1 VRKKVRIVGEKFSA
15 LFRLLQNV
23 ETCIFSL
30 TILYY
35 FPNLYFFYVWSCYG
49 GFNSVYSTWK
59 SEMPF
64 SKKIPFYDT
73 VRLLLES
80 NALSGHHQIYWF
92 CRQCW
97 QTMDIYN
104 LNRCSSSPSLTLV
117 RELGLKKQHSLSV
130 GFNSSI

>member
-1 VRKKVRIVGEKFSA
+1 MRIVEEKFSA
-15 LFRLLQNV
+15 FLRLLQNV
-23 ETCIFSL
+23 ESCIFSL
-30 TILYY
+30 TLLYY
-35 FPNLYFFYVWSCYG
+35 LANLYFFYVWSCYG

-59 SEMPF
+59 SEMPL

-80 NALSGHHQIYWF
+80 NALSSQHQIYWF
-92 CRQCW
+92 CRRW

-117 RELGLKKQHSLSV
+117 RELGLKKQLSLSV